1 MSDDKGPLPIS
12 RRVVIG
18 AASAAPVAASA
29 SLGVAAPAN
38 PVVTR
43 CAEWLALDAQ
53 INRLLSRWSD
63 LETILVQQRRW
74 ERMTPEERVAMT
86 PTEEMNAIDE
96 ELKPLFDRQRDWL
109 DALPKL
115 RAHELKGA
123 VAKLEVALQVMIH
136 QQGDG
141 YDLFKSAM
149 EDLRITRCPNCG
161 TPTCG
166 G

>member
-18 AASAAPVAASA
+18 AASAAPVVGSAGVGAAS
-29 SLGVAAPAN
+29 PAGA
-38 PVVTR
+38 VVMR

-96 ELKPLFDRQRDWL
+96 ELKPLFDLQRDWL
-109 DALPKL
+109 DALPNL
-115 RAHELKGA
+115 RANELKGA

-149 EDLRITRCPNCG
+149 EDLCVTRCPNCG